1 MEVSSEL
8 FSNGCTSWQRVLL
21 TASLLTCCLLPT
33 TARVTI
39 ESLPP
44 QVVEGENVL
53 LRVDNMPENLLM
65 FGWFRG
71 MTYSRHA
78 IALYHISAGKRLTY
92 SDRETLYINGTL
104 WIQNVTQ
111 EDTGY
116 YTFQTISKQREMV
129 SNTSLYLHVYSSLFI
144 CGRPTT
150 LVRPTIELVPA
161 SVAAGGSILLLVH
174 NIPKYLQS
182 LFWYK
187 GLIVFNKVEI
197 ARYRAAKNSSE
208 PGPAHSGREIVYN
221 NGSLLLQNV
230 TWKDTGFYTLR
241 TLNRHRKME
250 LAHIYLQ
257 VDTSLSSCCDTLDSA
272 QLSIVPVPPHAVE
285 GGSVLLQVHNLPED
299 LQSFSWYKGVLSTKD
314 FKIAEYSI
322 VTKSIINGRAHSRR
336 ETGYTN
342 GSLLLQDVT
351 EKDSGLY
358 TLVTIDSN
366 MRVVT
371 AHIQVNIHKLVTQ
384 PAMRVTDSTVQ
395 VQSSVVFTCFSDNTG
410 ISIRWLFNNQSLQLT
425 ERMTLSPSKCQL
437 RIHTVRKEDAGEYQ
451 CEAFNPVSS
460 KTSLPVSLTVMNEC
474 PLLSCYMRVG
484 EFLY

>member
-21 TASLLTCCLLPT
+21 TASLLTCWFLPT

-53 LRVDNMPENLLM
+53 LRVDNMPENLLV
-65 FGWFRG
+65 FGWYRG
-71 MTYSRHA
+71 MTNLRQA
-78 IALYHISAGKRLTY
+78 IALHSLYY
-92 SDRETLYINGTL
+92 SVTVKGLKHSGRETLYINGTL

-116 YTFQTISKQREMV
+116 YTFQTISKQGEMV

-150 LVRPTIELVPA
+150 LVGPTIELVPA
-161 SVAAGGSILLLVH
+161 SVAAGGSVLLLVH

-197 ARYRAAKNSSE
+197 ARYRRAKKSRES
-208 PGPAHSGREIVYN
+208 GPAHSGRETVYS

-241 TLNRHRKME
+241 TLTRYQKME
-250 LAHIYLQ
+250 FAHIYLQ
-257 VDTSLSSCCDTLDSA
+257 VDTSLSLCCDTLDSA
-272 QLSIVPVPPHAVE
+272 QLSIDPVPQHAAE
-285 GGSVLLQVHNLPED
+285 GGSVLLQVHNLPEG
-299 LQSFSWYKGVLSTKD
+299 LQAFSWYKGVLSTQD

-322 VTKSIINGRAHSRR
+322 ATKSIIRGRAHSRR
-336 ETGYTN
+336 EIGYTN

-358 TLVTIDSN
+358 TLITIDSN
-366 MRVVT
+366 VRILT
-371 AHIQVNIHKLVTQ
+371 AHVQVNIHKLVTQ
-384 PAMRVTDSTVQ
+384 PAMRVTDSTVR
-395 VQSSVVFTCFSDNTG
+395 VQSSVVFTCFSYNTG

-460 KTSLPVSLTVMNEC
+460 KTSLPVRLTVMNE
-474 PLLSCYMRVG
+474 
-484 EFLY
+484 